1 VTVRKSN
8 ATSKGIEMSI
18 LLRIF
23 GSILLIYGVAH
34 IIRISNSYTPYD
46 AYTIIQFLFLQAPD
60 FLLFIF
66 PGLAVLWVDA
76 AIAKRKEK
84 QESGNQRKKKSN
96 KTLENVAIIAKS
108 FLLAVGIFMLI
119 FYLSFFVPGNNLG
132 PINGVILG
140 SIVSLPLFVL
150 LLVAWI
156 LRAQGFTKMRAY
168 SIAFAVVCL
177 TPVIYSAVAFTI
189 HLIR

>member
-1 VTVRKSN
+1 
-8 ATSKGIEMSI
+8 MSI

-23 GSILLIYGVAH
+23 GSILVIYGVAH
-34 IIRISNSYTPYD
+34 IIVTSNSYTPYD
-46 AYTIIQFLFLQAPD
+46 AYTLILYLFLQAPD

-84 QESGNQRKKKSN
+84 QESGHQSNKKSN
-96 KTLENVAIIAKS
+96 KTLEIVAIFAKS

-119 FYLSFFVPGNNLG
+119 FYLSFFVPENNLG
-132 PINGVILG
+132 PIVGVAYG
-140 SIVSLPLFVL
+140 SIASLGFFVL
-150 LLVAWI
+150 FSVAWI
-156 LRAQGFTKMRAY
+156 LRARGFTRKRSY
-168 SIAFAVVCL
+168 STAFAVICL
-177 TPVIYSAVAFTI
+177 IPVVFFAVAFTN